1 MEKRKIV
8 FGTYDTAAKGWTL
21 TGWKLSDAV
30 QKTHFIDKPGGD
42 GSWNF
47 STILTQGIPRY
58 SNRQL
63 AAFFECSEGDRL
75 SREALIREM
84 VNTLDGMEVDIY
96 LPDDPYHH
104 ARGLLHVAREYNDM
118 AHARVSVTATCEP
131 WKHANEETVYT
142 LTVEPTKVDGA
153 VVFTQKTIDLSKGS
167 VVAGFQMK
175 IEAGL
180 QYIVYWNGTAYV
192 CTAYTSDGQ
201 TNLGNASIY
210 DPTATDTGEPFVI
223 FGFGGTSNSI
233 YTSDTN
239 KTVSLKITEAV
250 DGIGEQKATLINN
263 GRRAVVPVLQVI
275 GSGASMTLKY
285 GQASLALSE
294 GTHKW
299 PDLLL
304 TPGSHELTYSGSGSL
319 VVTYREAVL
328 E

>member
-8 FGTYDTAAKGWTL
+8 FGTYDSAAKGWTL

-104 ARGLLHVAREYNDM
+104 ARGLLHVAREYNDP

-131 WKHANEETVYT
+131 WKHANEETVRT
-142 LTVEPTKVDGA
+142 LTA
-153 VVFTQKTIDLSKGS
+153 KT
-167 VVAGFQMK
+167 
-175 IEAGL
+175 
-180 QYIVYWNGTAYV
+180 T
-192 CTAYTSDGQ
+192 
-201 TNLGNASIY
+201 
-210 DPTATDTGEPFVI
+210 
-223 FGFGGTSNSI
+223 
-233 YTSDTN
+233 
-239 KTVSLKITEAV
+239 
-250 DGIGEQKATLINN
+250 EQKAILINN
-263 GRRAVVPVLQVI
+263 GRRAVVPVLQVS
-275 GSGASMTLKY
+275 GSGASVTLKY

-304 TPGSHELTYSGSGSL
+304 TPGGHELAYSGSGSL